1 MTPTPLVQTLV
12 VDDEKNVTDLLKIQL
27 EEEGFGVDIAND
39 GAVAINKVQG
49 KRYDVILL
57 DLKMPRVNGIDVL
70 KFAKENHPD
79 SQVLILTGYGD
90 IKTAVDTI
98 KMGAFDFIT
107 KPYNFEELLVSVKNA
122 LDMRRLMV
130 DNKVMK
136 MQLQSGRFEIVGQ
149 SAALKEVIDIALKV
163 AASDA
168 SVMITGP
175 SGSGKE
181 LIAHLIHE
189 NSDRAAKPFVAVNCA
204 SIPDTLIES
213 ELFGHEKGAFTDAH
227 SLKQGLAEIADGGTL
242 FLDEVGDITF
252 IVQPKLLRFI
262 ETGTFRRVGGTAE
275 LSVDVRILSATNK
288 DIHREVEEEKFR
300 EDLLYRLNVVHV
312 EVPALGSRREDIP
325 SLVEHFLQ
333 KKSKS
338 RQVKRI
344 APDAMR
350 LLENYDWP
358 GNIRE
363 LENVIE
369 RAAILTTGDE
379 IRPESIALTSKVRSA
394 DLRRIPTRLSLAELE
409 RIHIENVLKANAF
422 NRSKSAQALGISLKT
437 LYLKIKHYGIET
449 PALRI

>member
-227 SLKQGLAEIADGGTL
+227 SLKQGLAGLPGI
-242 FLDEVGDITF
+242 F
-252 IVQPKLLRFI
+252 LLRLRD
-262 ETGTFRRVGGTAE
+262 GCLCWLQRVC
-275 LSVDVRILSATNK
+275 VR
-288 DIHREVEEEKFR
+288 
-300 EDLLYRLNVVHV
+300 
-312 EVPALGSRREDIP
+312 
-325 SLVEHFLQ
+325 Q
-333 KKSKS
+333 
-338 RQVKRI
+338 
-344 APDAMR
+344 
-350 LLENYDWP
+350 
-358 GNIRE
+358 
-363 LENVIE
+363 
-369 RAAILTTGDE
+369 
-379 IRPESIALTSKVRSA
+379 RSA
-394 DLRRIPTRLSLAELE
+394 PRCHRLA
-409 RIHIENVLKANAF
+409 
-422 NRSKSAQALGISLKT
+422 
-437 LYLKIKHYGIET
+437 
-449 PALRI
+449 

>member
-1 MTPTPLVQTLV
+1 MTPSSPVQTLV

-39 GAVAINKVQG
+39 GAVAINKVRG

-57 DLKMPRVNGIDVL
+57 DLKMPRINGIEVL

-107 KPYNFEELLVSVKNA
+107 KPYNFEELLVSVRNA

-130 DNKVMK
+130 DNRVMK
-136 MQLQSGRFEIVGQ
+136 MQLQSGRYEIVGQ
-149 SAALKEVIDIALKV
+149 SPALQGVIDVAMKV

-189 NSDRAAKPFVAVNCA
+189 NSERAAKPFVAVNCA

-242 FLDEVGDITF
+242 FLDEVGDISYL
-252 IVQPKLLRFI
+252 VQPKLLRFI

-275 LSVDVRILSATNK
+275 MSVNVRIISATNK
-288 DIHREVEEEKFR
+288 DLEREVEEEKFR

-312 EVPALGSRREDIP
+312 EVPALSHRQEDIP
-325 SLVEHFLQ
+325 MLVEHFLQ
-333 KKSKS
+333 KKSKA
-338 RQVKRI
+338 RQAKRI
-344 APDAMR
+344 SPDAMR
-350 LLENYDWP
+350 MLENYDWP
-358 GNIRE
+358 GNVRE

-369 RAAILTTGDE
+369 RAAILTSGDE
-379 IRPESIALTSKVRSA
+379 IRPDSIALTSKVKTA

-409 RIHIENVLKANAF
+409 RIHIENVLKANSF
-422 NRSKSAQALGISLKT
+422 NRTKSAQALGISLKT
-437 LYLKIKHYGIET
+437 LYLKIKHYGIDT
-449 PALRI
+449 PAFRG